1 MKKIISVFIDE
12 SGDFG
17 FVGDASKY
25 YLITLVFHNQEKDIS
40 PNIEKI
46 AGKPVFHA
54 GPLIRREYPF
64 KEDSLEE
71 RRKIFQSIFMFV
83 RSIPITF
90 KTFVYNK
97 KDFQNDIMK
106 MEAKMSRD
114 IFIFFNEKS
123 NDFLENKKKVYYD
136 NGQHQITKII
146 NNALAITGL
155 NYEIKKEVKS
165 NKYRLFQVAD
175 FISTI
180 KLLEVKMNNKCMTLS
195 EEKFIN
201 RRNLKNTYL
210 RSIEKKE
217 YK

>member
-17 FVGDASKY
+17 IVGDASKY

-40 PNIEKI
+40 SNIEKI
-46 AGKPVFHA
+46 VDKPVFHA

-64 KEDSLEE
+64 KNYSLDE

-83 RSIPITF
+83 RSLPISF
-90 KTFVYNK
+90 KSFSYNK
-97 KDFQNDIMK
+97 KEYSGDIMK

-114 IFIFFNEKS
+114 IFNFFNDK
-123 NDFLENKKKVYYD
+123 NFDFKDYKLRIYYD

-146 NNALAITGL
+146 NSSLAITGL
-155 NYEIKKEVKS
+155 NYEFKKEVKPD
-165 NKYRLFQVAD
+165 NYRLFQVAD

-180 KLLEVKMNNKCMTLS
+180 KLLELKMNYKCLTSS

-201 RRNLKNTYL
+201 SRNLKNNYL
-210 RSIEKKE
+210 KSISKKE